1 MVISTHSVASE
12 SILRVFQCNIN
23 SEANAVSILTYQARA
38 KLQLSPCQ
46 GGLFR
51 AILNRFATADLSK
64 CEPQHVANTL
74 QSLVTLELFTVGLID
89 PATRR

>member
-1 MVISTHSVASE
+1 MADMDAATGQGFVNVLVA
-12 SILRVFQCNIN
+12 C
-23 SEANAVSILTYQARA
+23 A